1 MANPFAQSYNGAS
14 KPSEEIISAR
24 VISII
29 LDDTHP
35 LFDDYG
41 QWDSIGTIFYDSVK
55 SPTPYLPVKDPQSE
69 SLSYYPTAKPL
80 FPQYKASRR
89 KGREESSMDWN
100 EIFRIINQVREEIRD
115 NLPYKVIHVERC
127 EADDIIGVLTH
138 MKSKVEFNPDP
149 IMIVSADK
157 DFIQL
162 HKYNNVRQYS
172 PMQKKFVQHDNPRL
186 YALEHVLKGDSGDGV
201 PNVLSQDDCFV
212 EGIRQTPVTQ
222 KKIDAILADLDEGEL
237 LYAASWYRNYQR
249 NDTLINL
256 ENTPQELKTE
266 IINKYQIPEQ
276 RGPGKVLNY
285 FVANRCKML
294 IECIEDFNNA

>member
-1 MANPFAQSYNGAS
+1 MENPLMIIIDYNAIAIAGVVTQ
-14 KPSEEIISAR
+14 KMQVDEHLIR
-24 VISII
+24 HMI
-29 LDDTHP
+29 LNTIRMYNKK
-35 LFDDYG
+35 FRKDYG
-41 QWDSIGTIFYDSVK
+41 DVVIACDHSSWRREV
-55 SPTPYLPVKDPQSE
+55 
-69 SLSYYPTAKPL
+69 